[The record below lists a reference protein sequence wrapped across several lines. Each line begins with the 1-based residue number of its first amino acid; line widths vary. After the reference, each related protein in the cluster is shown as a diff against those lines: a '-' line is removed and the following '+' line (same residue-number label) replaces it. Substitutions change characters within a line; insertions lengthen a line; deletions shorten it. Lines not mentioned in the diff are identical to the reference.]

1 MFRPEFIGRIKED
14 VVVFRPLLEKEFVQI
29 LSAELDQ
36 FRTQL
41 KGVFPLEIDVD
52 DRVQKFV
59 IDKAT
64 DHPQYGARI
73 LKDKIKRYIIDPLA
87 IMMNSKEVG
96 TGDKVFVFLENEK
109 IIFEKESGIVPVN
122 IDIMPKAQ
130 DLTEAEAKVNKK
142 KEKSK

>member
-64 DHPQYGARI
+64 DHPQYGARL
-73 LKDKIKRYIIDPLA
+73 LKDKIKRYIVDPLA
-87 IMMNSKEVG
+87 VAMNSGEGG
-96 TGDKVFVFLENEK
+96 TGDRGFVLLEGEKVV
-109 IIFEKESGIVPVN
+109 FEKESGIVPVVV
-122 IDIMPKAQ
+122 DIAPEPKEG
-130 DLTEAEAKVNKK
+130 TGE
-142 KEKSK
+142 